1 MHPTHLRRLV
11 PAALLAF
18 PLLLWGCGSESAASD
33 APVEEA
39 VESPAPAT
47 AASEAPAVD
56 LAVDEL
62 PQVKVYKTPT
72 CGCCEDW
79 IEHLRAEGF
88 AVEVED
94 QNDLTPLKNM
104 LGIPVRLRS
113 CHTATVG
120 KYLVEGHVSASD
132 IKRLLSEAPQ
142 VAGIATPGM
151 PIGSPGRKRG
161 AGCGSGGGGE
171 RGESAAPGGGSG
183 RAGAGPGS
191 AVEAPP

>member
-1 MHPTHLRRLV
+1 MHPTFLRRLV
-11 PAALLAF
+11 PAVLLAF

-39 VESPAPAT
+39 VERPAPPAAAT
-47 AASEAPAVD
+47 SAAAAD
-56 LAVDEL
+56 LDVGDL
-62 PQVKVYKTPT
+62 PEVMVYKTPT

-88 AVEVED
+88 TVEVED

-120 KYLVEGHVSASD
+120 KYLVEGHVPAAD
-132 IKRLLSEAPQ
+132 IKRLLAEAPQ
-142 VAGIATPGM
+142 IAGIATPGM
-151 PIGSPGRKRG
+151 PIGSPGM
-161 AGCGSGGGGE
+161 E
-171 RGESAAPGGGSG
+171 VPGREAEPYDVLAFDADG
-183 RAGAGPGS
+183 RTTVYAS
-191 AVEAPP
+191 H